1 MFVMS
6 SKRALIESA
15 RTEILLYD
23 KEGARVD
30 RIAERAGVNKRMI
43 YHHFGSKEGVYQAI
57 LQRQLYLLSVAS
69 GPMPNI
75 LRLVCDSYLSEIGNA
90 WVEKQIFQQAEL
102 SATAEDFRVATI
114 ICLRAFLSLET
125 RGSMESSKTLIFIK
139 DVSPEERADL
149 FAAMMNLVFKDE
161 TESSLVFRSK
171 TSKSSN
177 DPEQKPTAKVMHQVM
192 ARSRPA

>member
-102 SATAEDFRVATI
+102 SVTTEDFRVATI

-171 TSKSSN
+171 TSKSRN

>member
-1 MFVMS
+1 M
-6 SKRALIESA
+6 IESA

-102 SATAEDFRVATI
+102 SVTTEDFRVATI

-139 DVSPEERADL
+139 DVSPEERADF

>member
-1 MFVMS
+1 M
-6 SKRALIESA
+6 IESA

-102 SATAEDFRVATI
+102 SVTTEDFRVATI

-125 RGSMESSKTLIFIK
+125 LGSMESSKTLIFIK
-139 DVSPEERADL
+139 DISPEERADL

>member
-1 MFVMS
+1 M
-6 SKRALIESA
+6 IESA

-57 LQRQLYLLSVAS
+57 LQRQLYLLSVVS

-139 DVSPEERADL
+139 DVSPEERADF

>member
-1 MFVMS
+1 M
-6 SKRALIESA
+6 IESA

-43 YHHFGSKEGVYQAI
+43 YHYFGSKEGVYQAI

-90 WVEKQIFQQAEL
+90 WVEKPIFQQAEL
-102 SATAEDFRVATI
+102 SVTTEDFRVATI

>member
-1 MFVMS
+1 MFAMS
-6 SKRALIESA
+6 SERALIESA

-102 SATAEDFRVATI
+102 SVTTEDYRVAAI

-125 RGSMESSKTLIFIK
+125 LGSMESSQTLIYIK
-139 DVSPEERADL
+139 DVSEILKKVRKTIRLIPEIKTNVIQDKK
-149 FAAMMNLVFKDE
+149 MSNVCPISGWIISKKD
-161 TESSLVFRSK
+161 TGTITIKLR
-171 TSKSSN
+171 
-177 DPEQKPTAKVMHQVM
+177 
-192 ARSRPA
+192 RYL